1 LHDAIIAERTGKPAV
16 GIMTTKF
23 VSAAELMAK
32 ELGMPNYQFSV
43 IEHPMSSATD
53 EQLQRQAMSVIED
66 IGQLMIES

>member
-1 LHDAIIAERTGKPAV
+1 
-16 GIMTTKF
+16 MTTKS

-32 ELGMPNYQFSV
+32 VLGMPNYQFSV